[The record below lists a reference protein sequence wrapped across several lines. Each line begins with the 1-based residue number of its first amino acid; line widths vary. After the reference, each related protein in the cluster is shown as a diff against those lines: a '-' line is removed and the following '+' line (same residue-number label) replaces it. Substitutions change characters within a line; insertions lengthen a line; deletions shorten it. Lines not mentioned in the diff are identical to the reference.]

1 MANRNRTA
9 GNNFERLIV
18 NELKGQNFED
28 VVTSR
33 AESRNMDNK
42 GVDIFGDSLP
52 VHIQCKCSKSYPKN
66 HDLLTSELLPTDKP
80 TVVFHRLVKKANT
93 RFVTQ
98 GDYVTMKKEDFYKLL
113 GNGEEIKTTTK

>member
-9 GNNFERLIV
+9 GNNFERLVV
-18 NELKGQNFED
+18 NELKEQGFED

-33 AESRNMDNK
+33 AESRNMDNR
-42 GVDIFGDSLP
+42 GVDIFGNSLP
-52 VHIQCKCSKSYPKN
+52 IYVQCKCSKSYPKN

-98 GDYVTMKKEDFYKLL
+98 GDYVTMTKEDFYKLL
-113 GNGEEIKTTTK
+113 KNGQSTHTEVK